1 MKRLQLYVF
10 GTMLLFFS
18 GASAFRME
26 LEIDPSDEDAL
37 PSAIFKAVNDAYEMN
52 MKGLEALEKKQY
64 DVALDYF
71 DEALKILPDYDD
83 ARNNRGV
90 VYYRKGVISEA
101 EKIWEKLA
109 SEKPEYS
116 TASYNLGLILLHE
129 KQADAAARL
138 FERAIRSNSKFTE
151 AYVRLGLI
159 YLQTGKK
166 EKGLENLR
174 KAYKIEPNNQDAWS
188 FLAHGLIV
196 TGDTAGAV
204 AVLKKHEGKAEALR
218 MLGLIESSR
227 KNYEKAATLLSKAVS
242 AGADPNILVELASAQ
257 VERGKCKEALT
268 SLNRYFQSPVKHSAD
283 AFLMAGIASKDC
295 GDVKGARKYFE
306 EGSEKYPDDAIIKYN
321 LGQIYFNLKKYEQA
335 ENTWTGLS
343 DSLQDPSLL
352 YIRALNA
359 RRMGNLSVAQKL
371 ITRALEM
378 DDRAEYH
385 DLLGVIYHQNKDDKK
400 AEEAFR
406 KALRIDPQLRSAQ
419 LNLALL
425 SRKGEDLG
433 AAARQIENQLSN
445 CSGDSCADLSFQ
457 LSIIYYHQKLF
468 SKAAQIISKVKEED
482 KDERIYRHLAI
493 YYRENQEYDKAI
505 AALETAAKRLVL
517 EPQTEYELAETC
529 LMAGYYKKASGYYLA
544 LIPKWKQNPWR
555 LYYQL
560 GYSFMEAYELD
571 KAEEYFKKSI
581 KSKENVGARGLLAFV
596 YNRKGNSA
604 EARKLWEKNL
614 KDDPSNPVLW
624 INMGLSLEKEG
635 RYEEALEHY
644 KKAVILKKDDKEL
657 QINIGNALA
666 GLERYTDAVGAYS
679 LALSSSKRELAAYNL
694 FLIARKKKERER
706 ASKMIDILK
715 KEYPSSVYTMRAEAE
730 MSLWDGDTAKAM
742 SKLESIKERDESDWL
757 SMASVYAARG
767 DRQKTENCLKN
778 VPDEKAFRKEVDAV
792 KAQLAFKLGDYGEAL
807 RILKQAGDTSFAARY
822 NIALTAFNA
831 GQFGEALN
839 IVESLANS
847 ASGKDR
853 ADCCRLAGNAAFAL
867 KQWKKARTFYL
878 QLSNVEAQNS
888 IVQYNLAVA
897 SYNLGE
903 MKDAWKYYQR
913 ARELDASIYN
923 KDIERRYNQ
932 ENSKKD
938 TVLVM
943 DSLDIWYNEAV
954 KLQSDG
960 AVKEAEALYEKILKK
975 DPSHNLTWNNL
986 GAIYGARGDI
996 DNAEKAYM
1004 KAIERKHDIPET
1016 YANLITLYIELEEF
1030 GKARQWLIKGL
1041 GHNPESELLEGFREK
1056 IAERERMVKAQ
1067 KRSQ

>member
-268 SLNRYFQSPVKHSAD
+268 SLNRYFQSSVKHSAD
-283 AFLMAGIASKDC
+283 AFLLAGIASKDC
-295 GDVKGARKYFE
+295 GDVKGAQKYFE
-306 EGSEKYPDDAIIKYN
+306 DGSEKYPDDAIIKYN

-400 AEEAFR
+400 AEEEFR

-457 LSIIYYHQKLF
+457 RAII
-468 SKAAQIISKVKEED
+468 
-482 KDERIYRHLAI
+482 
-493 YYRENQEYDKAI
+493 
-505 AALETAAKRLVL
+505 
-517 EPQTEYELAETC
+517 
-529 LMAGYYKKASGYYLA
+529 
-544 LIPKWKQNPWR
+544 
-555 LYYQL
+555 
-560 GYSFMEAYELD
+560 
-571 KAEEYFKKSI
+571 
-581 KSKENVGARGLLAFV
+581 
-596 YNRKGNSA
+596 
-604 EARKLWEKNL
+604 
-614 KDDPSNPVLW
+614 
-624 INMGLSLEKEG
+624 
-635 RYEEALEHY
+635 
-644 KKAVILKKDDKEL
+644 
-657 QINIGNALA
+657 
-666 GLERYTDAVGAYS
+666 
-679 LALSSSKRELAAYNL
+679 
-694 FLIARKKKERER
+694 
-706 ASKMIDILK
+706 
-715 KEYPSSVYTMRAEAE
+715 
-730 MSLWDGDTAKAM
+730 
-742 SKLESIKERDESDWL
+742 
-757 SMASVYAARG
+757 
-767 DRQKTENCLKN
+767 
-778 VPDEKAFRKEVDAV
+778 
-792 KAQLAFKLGDYGEAL
+792 
-807 RILKQAGDTSFAARY
+807 
-822 NIALTAFNA
+822 
-831 GQFGEALN
+831 
-839 IVESLANS
+839 
-847 ASGKDR
+847 
-853 ADCCRLAGNAAFAL
+853 
-867 KQWKKARTFYL
+867 
-878 QLSNVEAQNS
+878 
-888 IVQYNLAVA
+888 
-897 SYNLGE
+897 
-903 MKDAWKYYQR
+903 
-913 ARELDASIYN
+913 
-923 KDIERRYNQ
+923 
-932 ENSKKD
+932 
-938 TVLVM
+938 
-943 DSLDIWYNEAV
+943 
-954 KLQSDG
+954 
-960 AVKEAEALYEKILKK
+960 
-975 DPSHNLTWNNL
+975 
-986 GAIYGARGDI
+986 
-996 DNAEKAYM
+996 
-1004 KAIERKHDIPET
+1004 
-1016 YANLITLYIELEEF
+1016 
-1030 GKARQWLIKGL
+1030 
-1041 GHNPESELLEGFREK
+1041 
-1056 IAERERMVKAQ
+1056 
-1067 KRSQ
+1067 